1 MITILGQ
8 VMEKEDHHCVLA
20 VSHGDA
26 SFNFLRGIGTDMDR
40 FIKGLTNGC
49 IFVLE
54 YEEGRFELIA
64 YVPNPI
70 TN

>member
-1 MITILGQ
+1 
-8 VMEKEDHHCVLA
+8 
-20 VSHGDA
+20 
-26 SFNFLRGIGTDMDR
+26 MDR